1 MIMALAAGAELMN
14 GRRIWGVKGEPGF
27 WSGNINSE
35 HNSQFFADPYSFS
48 HITHGILLFGLLRLI
63 AGKLPLRARAL
74 MVLALECGWEVLENT
89 DMVINRYR
97 AATISL
103 NYYGDSIVNSMS
115 DVLFCMLG
123 FTIASMLP
131 ARISLLLVL
140 MLELG
145 LALWI
150 RDGFALN
157 VIMLIHPFA
166 AIRAWQSAA

>member
-1 MIMALAAGAELMN
+1 MMMALAAGVEMMN
-14 GRRIWGVKGEPGF
+14 GRRIWGIKGEAGF
-27 WSGNINSE
+27 WSGDINSE

-48 HITHGILLFGLLRLI
+48 HITHGILLYAFAWMI
-63 AGKLPLRARAL
+63 ARNLPLRIRAL
-74 MVLALECGWEVLENT
+74 IVLALECGWEVIENT

-103 NYYGDSIVNSMS
+103 NYFGDSIVNSMS
-115 DVLFCMLG
+115 DILFCMLG

-131 ARISLLLVL
+131 ARMSLLLVV
-140 MLELG
+140 MLEIG

-150 RDGFALN
+150 RDDVALN

-166 AIRAWQSAA
+166 AIRAWQSAL

>member
-1 MIMALAAGAELMN
+1 MLMALTAGVELIN
-14 GRRIWGVKGEPGF
+14 GRRVWGVKGEPGF
-27 WSGNINSE
+27 WSGDINSE

-48 HITHGILLFGLLRLI
+48 HITHGVLLYAFAWMI
-63 AGKLPLRARAL
+63 ARKLPLRVRAL
-74 MVLALECGWEVLENT
+74 IVLALECGWEVLENT

-115 DVLFCMLG
+115 DILFCMLG
-123 FTIASMLP
+123 FTIAAMLP
-131 ARISLLLVL
+131 ARMSLALVL
-140 MLELG
+140 MLEIG

-150 RDGFALN
+150 RDDFALN

-166 AIRAWQSAA
+166 AIRAWQAAL